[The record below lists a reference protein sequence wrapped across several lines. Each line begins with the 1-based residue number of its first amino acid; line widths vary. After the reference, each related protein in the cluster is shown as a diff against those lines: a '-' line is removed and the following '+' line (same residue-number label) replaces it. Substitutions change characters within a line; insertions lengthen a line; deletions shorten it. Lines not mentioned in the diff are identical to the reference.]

1 MSFLLAHSETSI
13 VYPPCDT
20 SEHRR
25 LGVGVMRQR
34 CILSIG
40 QFRPE
45 KDHVK
50 QLYILRKLI
59 DAGESVCRQSR
70 TDDQF
75 ADVRLVLVGGCRNE
89 EDEKRVAELK
99 RIVSDLGLER
109 NVVFEVNVAFYG
121 WCNVGAVRTDAGVLG
136 DESGGHPHDVERAFR
151 HLCSGDDRRR
161 RREVRDRLRDW

>member
-1 MSFLLAHSETSI
+1 M
-13 VYPPCDT
+13 YPPCDT
-20 SEHRR
+20 SEHRK
-25 LGVGVMRQR
+25 LGVGRARQR

-59 DAGESVCRQSR
+59 DAGENGRGGSR
-70 TDDQF
+70 ADDQF

-89 EDEKRVAELK
+89 EDERRVAELK

-109 NVVFEVNVAFYG
+109 NVVFEVNVAVYG
-121 WCNVGAVRTDAGVLG
+121 GCDVGAVRADAGVLG
-136 DESGGHPHDVERAFR
+136 DESGGHPHDVERALR
-151 HLCSGDDRRR
+151 DLCGGDDCGRRWSVRRR
-161 RREVRDRLRDW
+161 LQDW